1 MPPTTKLLAAVAVA
15 SLLVACG
22 DDGDGDDAAD
32 TTTTA
37 TTEPGA
43 SADGIAVEGSVG
55 ESATISI
62 PAGFEASARLVIEDV
77 VEGDGEEVPPG
88 ATVTV
93 HYLGVFLD
101 GSEFD
106 SSFSR
111 GQPATFGLDQVI
123 AGWTEGIPGMRI
135 GGRRLLV
142 IPPDLA
148 YGEQGRPGIPPDSPL
163 VFVVDLLD
171 IA

>member
-1 MPPTTKLLAAVAVA
+1 MPPTKKLLAAVAVA

-22 DDGDGDDAAD
+22 DDGGGDEAAD
-32 TTTTA
+32 TTTT
-37 TTEPGA
+37 TTTGAGA
-43 SADGIAVEGSVG
+43 SADGITVEGNVG

-62 PAGFEASARLVIEDV
+62 PAGFEAPTELVVEDV
-77 VEGDGEEVPPG
+77 VEGEGDEVPAF

-101 GSEFD
+101 GTEFD

-111 GQPATFGLDQVI
+111 GQPATFPLDQVI
-123 AGWTEGIPGMRI
+123 AGWTTGIPGMQI

-142 IPPDLA
+142 IPPELA

-171 IA
+171 FA